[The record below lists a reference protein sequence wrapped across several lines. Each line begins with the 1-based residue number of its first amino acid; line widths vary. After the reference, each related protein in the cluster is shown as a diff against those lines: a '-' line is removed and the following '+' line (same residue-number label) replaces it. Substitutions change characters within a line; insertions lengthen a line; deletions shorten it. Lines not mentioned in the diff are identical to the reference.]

1 MVNMTTEQKAEQL
14 IARLAQLGQDAQA
27 LRTLYLLG
35 IEVGRA
41 QAKGQDIDNVPLFLR
56 RQAS

>member
-1 MVNMTTEQKAEQL
+1 MTTEQKAEQL

>member
-1 MVNMTTEQKAEQL
+1 MNQTLHDKAEEM
-14 IARLAQLGQDAQA
+14 IATLAQLGQDKQA

-41 QAKGQDIDNVPLFLR
+41 QAKGIDIEHIPLFLR
-56 RQAS
+56 RQVQ

>member
-1 MVNMTTEQKAEQL
+1 VNQTLNDKAEEM
-14 IARLAQLGQDAQA
+14 IATLGELGQDKQA

-41 QAKGQDIDNVPLFLR
+41 QAKGEDIEHVPLFLR
-56 RQAS
+56 RQAQ

>member
-1 MVNMTTEQKAEQL
+1 MTPTEKAEQL
-14 IARLAQLGQDAQA
+14 IVRLAALGQDAQA
-27 LRTLYLLG
+27 LRTLYQLG
-35 IEVGRA
+35 IEIGRA